1 MKRPTLIELKAE
13 AKALG
18 IKGYYKMKKQE
29 IILTLEKFYKL
40 EEPKKFY
47 KIKLTSNHSTLE
59 IPITHSSELRD
70 AIGEFKKTKS
80 SIISQGYSQIE
91 LYSNNKLIRREK
103 NF

>member
-1 MKRPTLIELKAE
+1 MKAPTLTELKAE

-18 IKGYYKMKKQE
+18 IKGYYKMKKQKL
-29 IILTLEKFYKL
+29 IITLEKFYEL

-47 KIKLTSNHSTLE
+47 KIKLTSNSGTLE
-59 IPITHSSELRD
+59 IPITHTSELRE
-70 AIGEFKKTKS
+70 AIAEFKKTKS
-80 SIISQGYSQIE
+80 SIISQSYPQIE